1 MKKTISGDTVNL
13 IMGIVY
19 AVMIAFRVTFF
30 LLLGSGIYQLWKG
43 NYKTAAMIL
52 LITAV
57 WAGIVEP
64 ALLGAYKYAN
74 KNLDDQA
81 ARQEKSN

>member
-1 MKKTISGDTVNL
+1 
-13 IMGIVY
+13 
-19 AVMIAFRVTFF
+19 
-30 LLLGSGIYQLWKG
+30 
-43 NYKTAAMIL
+43 MIL